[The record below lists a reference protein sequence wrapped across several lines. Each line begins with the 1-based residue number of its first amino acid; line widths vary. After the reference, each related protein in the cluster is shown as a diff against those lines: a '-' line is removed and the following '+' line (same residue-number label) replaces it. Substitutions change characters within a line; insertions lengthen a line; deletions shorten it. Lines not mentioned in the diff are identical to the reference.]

1 MFVVTKLLLLL
12 LLSMTG
18 IDGSAC
24 SYWRAICLALVHT
37 QGYILLLL
45 LLCQSALAARFV
57 GSQ

>member
-1 MFVVTKLLLLL
+1 MFVVTKLLLL

-37 QGYILLLL
+37 QGYILLLF
-45 LLCQSALAARFV
+45 LCQSALAARFV